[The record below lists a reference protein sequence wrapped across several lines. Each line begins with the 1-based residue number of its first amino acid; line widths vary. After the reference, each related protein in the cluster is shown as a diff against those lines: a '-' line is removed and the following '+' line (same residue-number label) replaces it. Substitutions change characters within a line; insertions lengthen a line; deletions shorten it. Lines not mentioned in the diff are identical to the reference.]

1 VGEQAAAQHNLG
13 MLPAQHAALSFAWM
27 VLKAIDEQEAAAAKN
42 DMFCT
47 PCGAR
52 QTRGRCCGNRGAR
65 Y

>member
-1 VGEQAAAQHNLG
+1 
-13 MLPAQHAALSFAWM
+13 M